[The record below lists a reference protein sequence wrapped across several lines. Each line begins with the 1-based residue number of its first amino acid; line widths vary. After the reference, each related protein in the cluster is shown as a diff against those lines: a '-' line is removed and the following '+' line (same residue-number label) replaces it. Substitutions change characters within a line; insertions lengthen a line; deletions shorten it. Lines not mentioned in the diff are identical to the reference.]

1 MLHPG
6 LSIVNIWFAAHA
18 LPFGSSSFEPV
29 EKRASR
35 TGRLGKPLLDR
46 LELALEA
53 NGGEMVRRK
62 TVRAE

>member
-29 EKRASR
+29 EKRPSR
-35 TGRLGKPLLDR
+35 TGRLGQPLLDR
-46 LELALEA
+46 LEP

-62 TVRAE
+62 TARAE